1 MFKTSNL
8 HSHPFCYERNEKI
21 KKNCI
26 NQQNRFFNITS
37 LKSLLILFLILI
49 LPFSSS
55 LPFFFLALFLPFS
68 CCFLSHSN
76 VHLNL
81 RAAAYINSNSIAMD
95 SNKINED
102 ILKTFGIE
110 QCSVNLNKTN
120 FSKIRMKCVAESTEK
135 NVKLLCDLKQVDIN
149 TFSIKITRKLTDDID
164 VDQETT
170 PKEQVKFSISSS
182 VQQPNECIEKN
193 ISRPY

>member
-1 MFKTSNL
+1 
-8 HSHPFCYERNEKI
+8 
-21 KKNCI
+21 
-26 NQQNRFFNITS
+26 
-37 LKSLLILFLILI
+37 
-49 LPFSSS
+49 
-55 LPFFFLALFLPFS
+55 
-68 CCFLSHSN
+68 
-76 VHLNL
+76 
-81 RAAAYINSNSIAMD
+81 MD

-110 QCSVNLNKTN
+110 KCSVNLKKTN

-164 VDQETT
+164 VDQETF
-170 PKEQVKFSISSS
+170 PKKQVKFSTSSS
-182 VQQPNECIEKN
+182 VQQLNECIDKN